1 VKLPAEP
8 NGLLMEHLL
17 AYVLGLELVKDDRQ
31 FTHDADL
38 VSPETGLL
46 WSVKYQKT
54 AARTGNISFE
64 TQLINSANGATMPG
78 NFTKNATE
86 KYLVVVPEPDL
97 SHFTALEFDSKELHQ
112 FVTNFKGRMVRLTGA
127 VKGTN
132 VGRTYDDAE
141 NKLVPISRL
150 GPLVKARHILSY
162 HIMKENPAVL
172 DFLKRTGFGKRK
184 R

>member
-1 VKLPAEP
+1 MNLPTEP

-38 VSPETGLL
+38 VSPTSGLL

-64 TQLINSANGATMPG
+64 TALINSLTGATIPG
-78 NFTKNATE
+78 NFLKNKTE

-97 SHFTALEFDSKELHQ
+97 SHFTALEFDSAELHP
-112 FVTNFKGRMVRLTGA
+112 FVTSFKGRMVRLTGA

-132 VGRTYDDAE
+132 AGRTYDDAE

-150 GPLVKARHILSY
+150 GPLVKARHMLSY
-162 HIMKENPAVL
+162 HLMKENPAVVA
-172 DFLKRTGFGKRK
+172 FLKKTGYGKWK